1 MEKAVHE
8 YTAFTVAPALK
19 KCTSLLS
26 RVGMSTS
33 QAWNSFYRYYCGYL
47 QVRV

>member
-19 KCTSLLS
+19 KCTGLLS
-26 RVGMSTS
+26 RVGRSTS
-33 QAWNSFYRYYCGYL
+33 KVWDSSYRYNCGYL
-47 QVRV
+47 KVRV